1 MILAGFFK
9 SYAQNEN
16 LETPQEIEEEDMVCF
31 LTDANTITCFVA
43 PEEVPQNVNSGE
55 PMEYSAPATGEE
67 DEVKLQ
73 NEVIE
78 PNSDIEPNTEN
89 ADTKNSRSK
98 QKTED
103 EDKSENNR
111 NTADYDKTKVKMI

>member
-9 SYAQNEN
+9 SIAQNEN

-43 PEEVPQNVNSGE
+43 PEEVPQNANSKE
-55 PMEYSAPATGEE
+55 PVEFSAPSTGTE
-67 DEVKLQ
+67 DEVKLE

-78 PNSDIEPNTEN
+78 PKSDNSEFQQSE
-89 ADTKNSRSK
+89 SK
-98 QKTED
+98 QNSKD
-103 EDKSENNR
+103 EEIPEKSKSSE
-111 NTADYDKTKVKMI
+111 YDKTKVKMI